1 MNMKS
6 FIKLLI
12 IIVIILNINKSC
24 ESSAAIS
31 RKKTIIDTNLWC
43 IEWIDKNKNK
53 IISLSNQQLKQ
64 KLYQE
69 LVKYSGVD
77 HKTFNQILSVIL
89 KWKKDETS
97 ELIKD
102 IKSKKKLYFIRF

>member
-1 MNMKS
+1 MNIKS

-24 ESSAAIS
+24 ESSVAIS
-31 RKKTIIDTNLWC
+31 RKKTITDTNLWC
-43 IEWIDKNKNK
+43 TEWIDKNENK
-53 IISLSNQQLKQ
+53 IISMSNQQLKQ

-69 LVKYSGVD
+69 LVKYSGID
-77 HKTFNQILSVIL
+77 HKAFNQILSAVL
-89 KWKKDETS
+89 KWKKNETS